1 TDTTTNPTDTT
12 TNPTDTTTNPTDTT
26 ATDTTNGKLR
36 PTISGIPSLSF
47 HRDQTQV
54 LTLDRY
60 VEDDGPL
67 SALLWS
73 ATPTPTVLLAVAID
87 STRKATVSA
96 LQDSGRGTII
106 FRVEDPEGFSALAE
120 IQVEILPSLPEP
132 EPSDFDRDGRIGF
145 SDFFRFIDALGL
157 TIFHPDWD
165 PAFDLNDDG
174 QITLDDFFRFAD
186 AFKASN
192 TAQ

>member
-1 TDTTTNPTDTT
+1 DTTTTSPTDTT
-12 TNPTDTTTNPTDTT
+12 TTSPTDN
-26 ATDTTNGKLR
+26 R
-36 PTISGIPSLSF
+36 QPTISGVPSLSF

-73 ATPTPTVLLAVAID
+73 ATPTPTELLAVSID

-106 FRVEDPEGFSALAE
+106 FRVEDPEGFRALTE

-174 QITLDDFFRFAD
+174 QITLDDFFLFVD
-186 AFKASN
+186 AFEASN
-192 TAQ
+192 TEQ